1 MTDPKARMKR
11 LCLTL
16 DDYTIAEAKRRGDG
30 NVSLGI
36 RRAFSP
42 PQVRGPDASGTQDVA
57 PHDTFPRLPAPI

>member
-30 NVSLGI
+30 NLSLGI

-42 PQVRGPDASGTQDVA
+42 PQVRGPA
-57 PHDTFPRLPAPI
+57 PAPSPGASRRDTEPLPI

>member
-1 MTDPKARMKR
+1 MNEPKARMKR

-30 NVSLGI
+30 NLSLGI

-42 PQVRGPDASGTQDVA
+42 PQVRGPAPEPLPGASR
-57 PHDTFPRLPAPI
+57 HDSEPLPI

>member
-1 MTDPKARMKR
+1 MEPKQKMKR

-16 DDYTIAEAKRRGDG
+16 DSFTITEAKRRGDG

-42 PQVRGPDASGTQDVA
+42 PQVRGPVPEPLPGASR
-57 PHDTFPRLPAPI
+57 HDSEPLPI

>member
-1 MTDPKARMKR
+1 MNEPKARMKR

-16 DDYTIAEAKRRGDG
+16 DDFTIAEAKRRGDG

-36 RRAFSP
+36 RRAFIP

-57 PHDTFPRLPAPI
+57 LHDTSLRQSEPI

>member
-1 MTDPKARMKR
+1 MNEPKARMKR

-16 DDYTIAEAKRRGDG
+16 AADPIAEAKRRGDG

-42 PQVRGPDASGTQDVA
+42 PQVLGPDASGTQDAA
-57 PHDTFPRLPAPI
+57 PPDTFPRQSAPI

>member
-1 MTDPKARMKR
+1 MNEPKARMKR

-30 NVSLGI
+30 NLSLGI

-42 PQVRGPDASGTQDVA
+42 PQVRGPVREPLPGASRPGSE
-57 PHDTFPRLPAPI
+57 PLPI

>member
-1 MTDPKARMKR
+1 MNEPKARMKR

-42 PQVRGPDASGTQDVA
+42 PQVRGPDASGTQDA
-57 PHDTFPRLPAPI
+57 ALHDTFPRLPAPI

>member
-1 MTDPKARMKR
+1 MNEPKPKMKR

-16 DDYTIAEAKRRGDG
+16 DDFTIAEAKRRGDG

-42 PQVRGPDASGTQDVA
+42 PQVRGPA
-57 PHDTFPRLPAPI
+57 PAPSPGASRPDSELLPI

>member
-1 MTDPKARMKR
+1 MTDPKPRMKR

-16 DDYTIAEAKRRGDG
+16 DAFTIEEAKRRGDG

-42 PQVRGPDASGTQDVA
+42 PQVRGPA
-57 PHDTFPRLPAPI
+57 PAPLPGALRPDSEPLPI

>member
-1 MTDPKARMKR
+1 MTDPKPRMNR

-30 NVSLGI
+30 NLSLGI

-42 PQVRGPDASGTQDVA
+42 PQVRGPAPEPSPGASRPDSE
-57 PHDTFPRLPAPI
+57 PLPI

>member
-16 DDYTIAEAKRRGDG
+16 DAFTIAEAKRRGDG
-30 NVSLGI
+30 NLSLGI

-42 PQVRGPDASGTQDVA
+42 PLVRGPGPEPSPGASRRDSE
-57 PHDTFPRLPAPI
+57 PLPI

>member
-1 MTDPKARMKR
+1 MNEPKKRMKR

-16 DDYTIAEAKRRGDG
+16 DAFTIEEAKRRGDG

-42 PQVRGPDASGTQDVA
+42 PQVRGLVREPLPGASRPDSE
-57 PHDTFPRLPAPI
+57 PLPI

>member
-1 MTDPKARMKR
+1 MNEPKQRMKR

-16 DDYTIAEAKRRGDG
+16 DAFTIAEAKRRGDG

-42 PQVRGPDASGTQDVA
+42 PQVRGPAPEPLPGAS
-57 PHDTFPRLPAPI
+57 RLDSEPLPI